1 MALSEKEIRLQ
12 IEEEKKIHVLITFE
26 MVGKP
31 RKHVEETLQTYTKK
45 LQEDPNVVLINSD
58 IAEAAELEEEKGFF
72 SAFSEVEMLL
82 PNMESLTSICVN
94 LMPASIEILGP
105 DSFTFEAREIMN
117 WENDLLARLHEISQ
131 TLRAERQKT
140 TYLVKNMHALIHNT
154 ISVVLAGGARDL
166 EDLSRLTGVPS
177 ERLEK
182 DLAAMKEKGVVTE
195 DEGVWQL
202 KPQKT

>member
-1 MALSEKEIRLQ
+1 MALSDKEIRMQ

-31 RKHVEETLQTYTKK
+31 KEHVEETLQTYTKK
-45 LQEDPNVVLINSD
+45 LEEDPNVVLINSD
-58 IAEAAELEEEKGFF
+58 IEEAVELEDEKGFF

-140 TYLVKNMHALIHNT
+140 AYLAKNMHALIHNT
-154 ISVVLAGGARDL
+154 ISVVLASGPRTL
-166 EDLSRLTGVPS
+166 EDLSRLTGIPA

-182 DLAAMKEKGVVTE
+182 DLADMKEKGVVQEEE
-195 DEGVWQL
+195 DVWQL
-202 KPQKT
+202 KPQNK